1 MFCGKLALFILL
13 VYAITSPHLVNGVKQ
28 TCSKAQKVKLLCT
41 CYPWIKHGFVRY
53 YLPPNS
59 PCCAEV
65 RKVRNMD
72 MNCVA
77 LMLSPKDRETYDVEK
92 IRGLQTLCQLHSPP
106 PSRRTKDT
114 VKNSWIITSLFLIC
128 THHASTAKLIKRI
141 FLFLARSWCERAAVT
156 ANKVMCP

>member
-13 VYAITSPHLVNGVKQ
+13 VYAITSPHLVNGGKQ
-28 TCSKAQKVKLLCT
+28 TCVKPQMKDKLLRT

-72 MNCVA
+72 MNCLA
-77 LMLSPKDRETYDVEK
+77 LMLSPKDRETYDVDK
-92 IRGLQTLCQLHSPP
+92 IRGLQTRCQLHSPP
-106 PSRRTKDT
+106 PSRRNKDQ
-114 VKNSWIITSLFLIC
+114 
-128 THHASTAKLIKRI
+128 
-141 FLFLARSWCERAAVT
+141 
-156 ANKVMCP
+156 VMV